1 MMTTRLR
8 ALIVSLILLLNLCTI
23 SAQSEVEPVIVVYGG
38 GQSEFA
44 EMLATLIEEDGSVEG
59 EVMVV
64 YSRQSVEL
72 AAALPTTKCI
82 VMYADHR
89 NYISGLWSALV
100 PFFKEGGG
108 LVGMTELCYMPSA
121 GTLATEVFP
130 VFGNSSDVV
139 TSPRETRT
147 RTYVLEEETE
157 VNAGLPDQFDVLS
170 MGTYLSA
177 DEGGDHVRVPG
188 DYQVAY
194 RDEVTG
200 CPLVAVHESE
210 RGGRSVAL
218 PGIMVVTVPRLDVY
232 YGNLI
237 SDQAFV
243 DLFMN
248 CVSWASENSRIEAV
262 EGELT
267 ETISEYEES
276 RQDMKDSADESDRER
291 RNRRLMT
298 LVVLWAI
305 GLVACA
311 VAVKKGLLAPLETD

>member
-1 MMTTRLR
+1 MTTKLR
-8 ALIVSLILLLNLCTI
+8 TLIVSLILLLNLCTI
-23 SAQSEVEPVIVVYGG
+23 SAQSEVNPVIVVYGG

-44 EMLATLIEEDGSVEG
+44 EMLATLIEEDDSVDS

-64 YSRQSVEL
+64 YSRQSVAL

-82 VMYADHR
+82 IMYADHR
-89 NYISGLWSALV
+89 DYISGLWSALV
-100 PFFKEGGG
+100 PFFEEGGG
-108 LVGMTELCYMPSA
+108 LIGMTELCYMSSA

-130 VFGNSSDVV
+130 IFGNSSHVV
-139 TSPRETRT
+139 TSPRETRK
-147 RTYVLEEETE
+147 RTYVLEDQTE
-157 VNAGLPDQFDVLS
+157 ISEDLPDEFDVLS

-177 DEGGDHVRVPG
+177 DEGGNHVRVPG

-194 RDEVTG
+194 RDKVTG
-200 CPLVAVHESE
+200 SPLVALHESE

-218 PGIMVVTVPRLDVY
+218 PGLMLVTIPRLDVY

-248 CVSWASENSRIEAV
+248 CVRWASGNSRIEAV
-262 EGELT
+262 EGQLG
-267 ETISEYEES
+267 ETISEYEEG
-276 RQDMKDSADESDRER
+276 RQDLKESAEQSDKES

-311 VAVKKGLLAPLETD
+311 VVVKKWLLAPLETD